1 MKRSNNGAL
10 NILAAKGQ
18 LTRVS
23 EKNFVVRIILETV
36 VKLFLCNDRKF
47 NTFHHDM
54 ERYIIHE
61 ETS

>member
-36 VKLFLCNDRKF
+36 VKLF
-47 NTFHHDM
+47 HHDM